1 MIFAIETPD
10 RICPQTVT
18 APYNG
23 RWRAVEEEQQQ
34 NNEECIPYS
43 NPRTSSTQNNCTCN
57 QNGLIYEDETD
68 SDFLLS
74 EELIKLQ

>member
-43 NPRTSSTQNNCTCN
+43 NPRTRHH
-57 QNGLIYEDETD
+57 LLKIIVLVIKTD
-68 SDFLLS
+68 
-74 EELIKLQ
+74 